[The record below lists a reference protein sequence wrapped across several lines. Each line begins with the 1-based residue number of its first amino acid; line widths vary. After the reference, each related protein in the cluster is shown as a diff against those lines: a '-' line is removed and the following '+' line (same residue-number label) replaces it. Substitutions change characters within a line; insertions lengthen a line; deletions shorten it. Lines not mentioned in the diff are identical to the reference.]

1 MVRINS
7 QVLTCSIE
15 LIGMLIKD
23 EIDIAPADL
32 TVTRARSTAV
42 DFLPS
47 LMGSHEQLF
56 LKNPAD
62 GLVLN
67 AYAQPLT
74 VLSWLGVALYIA
86 LIPPVLAAIV
96 IYSKTLLS

>member
-1 MVRINS
+1 MSLPIY
-7 QVLTCSIE
+7 L
-15 LIGMLIKD
+15 GMLIKD

-47 LMGSHEQLF
+47 MMGSHEQLF

-74 VLSWLGVALYIA
+74 ILSWIGVFLYIV

-96 IYSKTLLS
+96 IYSTILVISIYFAY

>member
-1 MVRINS
+1 
-7 QVLTCSIE
+7 
-15 LIGMLIKD
+15 MLIKD

-47 LMGSHEQLF
+47 MMGSYEQLF
-56 LKNPAD
+56 IKNPAD

-74 VLSWLGVALYIA
+74 IFSWIGVLLYIV

-96 IYSKTLLS
+96 IYSKNIVIWICLLFCLTNNSS

>member
-1 MVRINS
+1 
-7 QVLTCSIE
+7 
-15 LIGMLIKD
+15 MLIKD

-47 LMGSHEQLF
+47 LMASHEQLF

-62 GLVLN
+62 AFSTNSYLGSFTFESWISIIIWVIFGTGL
-67 AYAQPLT
+67 QIFIT
-74 VLSWLGVALYIA
+74 
-86 LIPPVLAAIV
+86 
-96 IYSKTLLS
+96 

>member
-1 MVRINS
+1 
-7 QVLTCSIE
+7 
-15 LIGMLIKD
+15 MLIKD

-47 LMGSHEQLF
+47 LMASHEQLF

-74 VLSWLGVALYIA
+74 VLSWLGIALYIA

-96 IYSKTLLS
+96 IYSKVLFLLVFFHFL

>member
-1 MVRINS
+1 
-7 QVLTCSIE
+7 
-15 LIGMLIKD
+15 MLIEDK
-23 EIDIAPADL
+23 IDIAPADL

-47 LMGSHEQLF
+47 LMQSHEQLF

-62 GLVLN
+62 GLALN

-74 VLSWLGVALYIA
+74 ILAWVGVAFYIA

-96 IYSKTLLS
+96 IYSKILSRAIFSRMLFEYCFQIVI